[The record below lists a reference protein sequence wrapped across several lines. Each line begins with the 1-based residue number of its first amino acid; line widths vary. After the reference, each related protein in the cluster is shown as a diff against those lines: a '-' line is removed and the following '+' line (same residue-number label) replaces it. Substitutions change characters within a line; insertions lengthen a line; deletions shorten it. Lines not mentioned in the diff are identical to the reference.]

1 MISIE
6 KLDDDMKATF
16 TLPTDVLELI
26 TDNMVKIILSVAL
39 QKKTKFTKK
48 SKPISWISIS
58 FDQLNFI

>member
-26 TDNMVKIILSVAL
+26 TDNMVKIILSVPPQNKNKVHKEIETNL
-39 QKKTKFTKK
+39 MD
-48 SKPISWISIS
+48 
-58 FDQLNFI
+58 FDFI